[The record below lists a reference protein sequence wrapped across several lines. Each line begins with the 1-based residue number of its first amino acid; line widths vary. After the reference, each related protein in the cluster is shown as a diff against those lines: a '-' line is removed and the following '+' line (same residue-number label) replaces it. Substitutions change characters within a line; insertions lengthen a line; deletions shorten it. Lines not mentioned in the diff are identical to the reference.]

1 MRYKQ
6 TMKQKNLLKLCVSL
20 FATVMIACSLT
31 IGLVF
36 GLTPK
41 ITNRDT
47 EETKLKTA
55 DFKRPKVQ
63 LFVNNRKRLNKSKL
77 NAELINVRLQTI
89 LVITTYLLFRTGR
102 KLKFQQHQRKKY

>member
-1 MRYKQ
+1 
-6 TMKQKNLLKLCVSL
+6 MKQKKLLKLCVLL
-20 FATVMIACSLT
+20 FVTVVIACSLT

-41 ITNRDT
+41 TTNRDT

-63 LFVNNRKRLNKSKL
+63 LFVNNRERLNKSKPD
-77 NAELINVRLQTI
+77 AELVNVRLQTI
-89 LVITTYLLFRTGR
+89 LLIRTYLLLRTVR
-102 KLKFQQHQRKKY
+102 KLKFQQRQRKTY